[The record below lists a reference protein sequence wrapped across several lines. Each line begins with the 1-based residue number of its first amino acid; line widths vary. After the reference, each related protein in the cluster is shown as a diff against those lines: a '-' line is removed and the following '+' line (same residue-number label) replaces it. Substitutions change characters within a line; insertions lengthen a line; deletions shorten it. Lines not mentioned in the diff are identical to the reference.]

1 VSAELPANPAD
12 VLTVLGELRTEVS
25 QLRDLFARR
34 LMDDKAR
41 NSLYESVQEQAR
53 AAQELL
59 KYRAFETL
67 FREALLAVDRLQS
80 ESATPELV
88 ESAVDE
94 LLEVFARRSLM
105 PIDDSGV
112 FDPRYHE
119 AVATIPASIQAPP
132 GAIVAVHRTGYLLD
146 DRLLRPAQVTVAVA
160 ASDESKLV
168 ALDAKQT

>member
-1 VSAELPANPAD
+1 MSDAFESEAAKLPAALED
-12 VLTVLGELRTEVS
+12 LRTEVG

-53 AAQELL
+53 AAQDLL

-80 ESATPELV
+80 EPATPELV

-94 LLEVFARRSLM
+94 LLEVFARRSLL
-105 PIDDSGV
+105 PVDDAGA

-119 AVATIPASIQAPP
+119 AVGTVPASVEAPS
-132 GAIVAVHRTGYLLD
+132 GMIVAVHRTGYLLD
-146 DRLLRPAQVTVAVA
+146 DRLLRPAQVTIAVA
-160 ASDESKLV
+160 ASDESIP
-168 ALDAKQT
+168 LDV

>member
-1 VSAELPANPAD
+1 MSDELPADPTD
-12 VLTVLGELRTEVS
+12 VPTILGELRTEVG

-67 FREALLAVDRLQS
+67 FREALLAIDRLQS
-80 ESATPELV
+80 EPATPELI
-88 ESAVDE
+88 ESAIDE
-94 LLEVFARRSLM
+94 LLEVFGRRSLLA
-105 PIDDSGV
+105 IDDSGA

-119 AVATIPASIQAPP
+119 AVATIPASIQAPS
-132 GAIVAVHRTGYLLD
+132 GMIVAVHRTGYLLD
-146 DRLLRPAQVTVAVA
+146 DRLLRPAQVTIAVA
-160 ASDESKLV
+160 ASEEPIPF
-168 ALDAKQT
+168 DAQQT